1 MYENNPGLK
10 PSMSLTA
17 NKNSL
22 KNCVLS
28 EIPAENTK
36 PPTRINK
43 RNSRGRVCASGKSQ
57 TWGSRTKNILKSKTE
72 REAS

>member
-10 PSMSLTA
+10 PSISLTA

-22 KNCVLS
+22 RSCVLN
-28 EIPAENTK
+28 EIPAEDTIS
-36 PPTRINK
+36 PTLINK
-43 RNSRGRVCASGKSQ
+43 RNSWGRVCASGKAQ
-57 TWGSRTKNILKSKTE
+57 TWGSRTKNILKSKTK

>member
-1 MYENNPGLK
+1 
-10 PSMSLTA
+10 MSLTA

-22 KNCVLS
+22 LSCVLS

-43 RNSRGRVCASGKSQ
+43 RNSRGRVCASGKTQ
-57 TWGSRTKNILKSKTE
+57 TWGNGIKNILKSKTQ
-72 REAS
+72 REASG